1 MKNSV
6 VAATLAVAGLIFSWP
21 LSAQS
26 AQLKVLHNF
35 AAFGST
41 NDGSI
46 PYGPLVLDAKGNVYG
61 VTIDGGNGCDADYG
75 CGTAFEL
82 SPLRNGNWRETIL
95 HEFASTDGSPWS
107 ALIFDATGN
116 LYGTAMGGVSGSGAY
131 ELSPGSEG
139 WIFSVLYA
147 DGAGPGLLMDNLRNL
162 YGAIG
167 PGDYFGLGAIGELSP
182 GSSGWTYTQLYSFT
196 CDPTCGNGYNPPA
209 PPIWDGRGNLWGTMT
224 MGGTGQPA
232 CISGEGCGV
241 IFAMTP
247 NGDGTWSYHVM
258 HLFAASIYDGQR
270 PYGSLV
276 MDSAG
281 NFYGST
287 WLGGRYNNGTIF
299 KFSHASGK
307 WKETILYDFPN
318 CHVGCQADGTLAMY
332 GAGNLYGTA
341 DGGMNSCDGLACGV
355 VFKLAPQ
362 TNGTWRYS
370 MLYNFNITSGGVS
383 PFYGVILD
391 SRGNL
396 YGVTSSFGK
405 YGGGTA
411 FEITP

>member
-1 MKNSV
+1 MRARYV
-6 VAATLAVAGLIFSWP
+6 LIATIAGVLTLPSAGQAVKLE
-21 LSAQS
+21 
-26 AQLKVLHNF
+26 VLHNF
-35 AAFGST
+35 GSA
-41 NDGSI
+41 NDGNVPS
-46 PYGPLVLDAKGNVYG
+46 GPLLLDMIGNLYG
-61 VTIDGGNGCDADYG
+61 ATGGGPGEYGNGLIFRLTPRAN
-75 CGTAFEL
+75 GT
-82 SPLRNGNWRETIL
+82 WTETIL
-95 HEFASTDGSPWS
+95 HEFTADSDGAYPQG
-107 ALIFDATGN
+107 ALLLNGAGN
-116 LYGTAMGGVSGSGAY
+116 LFGTVGGYGSYAMGGVFELTHGSSGWSNA
-131 ELSPGSEG
+131 
-139 WIFSVLYA
+139 VLYS
-147 DGAGPGLLMDNLRNL
+147 DGAGAGLVSDNRGSL
-162 YGAIG
+162 YGDIG
-167 PGDYFGLGAIGELSP
+167 PGLYELGAIGELSS
-182 GSSGWTYTQLYSFT
+182 GSSGRMYTDLYNYCETYCPDGVSQ
-196 CDPTCGNGYNPPA
+196 PA
-209 PPIWDGRGNLWGTMT
+209 APIWDSKGNLWGVTT
-224 MGGTGQPA
+224 FGGITNSP
-232 CISGEGCGV
+232 CISEEGCGV

-247 NGDGTWSYHVM
+247 KGDGTWSYHVI
-258 HLFAASIYDGQR
+258 HRFAASIYDGQR

-318 CHVGCQADGTLAMY
+318 CHVGCQADGTLAMD

-362 TNGTWRYS
+362 TNGTWRYR

-411 FEITP
+411 FEIMP